1 MEITINFLRTDE
13 LMRLTCVST
22 NVGQRVKSGGSNVKL
37 ENAPDS
43 HVITSTLFH
52 SKTATT
58 SSKKTSNKISFLR
71 FQIFLMN
78 LLGTIYNVQKIAQ
91 SPENHAEL
99 RLKSVPAK
107 FWKI

>member
-78 LLGTIYNVQKIAQ
+78 LLGTIYKYVQNAV
-91 SPENHAEL
+91 SNHAEL